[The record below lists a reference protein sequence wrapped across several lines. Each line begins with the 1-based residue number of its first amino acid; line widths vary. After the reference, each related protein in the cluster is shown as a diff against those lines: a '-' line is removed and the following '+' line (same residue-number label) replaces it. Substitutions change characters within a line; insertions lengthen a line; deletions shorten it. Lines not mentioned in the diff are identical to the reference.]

1 MVEITE
7 GWAQAGSSIV
17 DDLRQVYADSRV
29 APRVEVADEG
39 AARRIRI
46 REEAKAIADMVAPMV
61 ARHFGLAWPF
71 PCKGSL
77 SSTQLAVVAQATQ
90 RS

>member
-17 DDLRQVYADSRV
+17 DDLREGYADSRE
-29 APRVEVADEG
+29 APRVEVTDQL
-39 AARRIRI
+39 AARRI
-46 REEAKAIADMVAPMV
+46 REEAKAIAEMAAPMV
-61 ARHFGLAWPF
+61 ARHFGLSWPF

-77 SSTQLAVVAQATQ
+77 SSDQLAVIAQATQ

>member
-7 GWAQAGSSIV
+7 GWARAGSSIV
-17 DDLRQVYADSRV
+17 DDLRQVYADSLA
-29 APRVEVADEG
+29 APRVEVTDEL
-39 AARRIRI
+39 AARRI
-46 REEAKAIADMVAPMV
+46 REEAKAIADMLAPMV
-61 ARHFGLAWPF
+61 ARDFGLAWPF

-77 SSTQLAVVAQATQ
+77 SSTQLAVIAPATQ